1 MKNLAALLTLVAS
14 FIISN
19 AYGCDEKCQKEKA
32 EQANNVKFPGYVTW
46 GYCDDIRMEFMTTT
60 LGSVGNYVENN
71 FDMRYKGGLRN
82 TRNFLAERKEWLQ
95 ECDQYLQMTGK
106 GHIFETEKTTKQI
119 YAAIDKLTKEF
130 DDLLAGITYSAE
142 SGQDSGTILLEK
154 YRTLFKTVDNHKT
167 LMHLKG
173 KYVVR

>member
-1 MKNLAALLTLVAS
+1 MKNLAALFTVVAS
-14 FIISN
+14 LFLSN

-32 EQANNVKFPGYVTW
+32 EQEHNIKFPGYVNVA
-46 GYCDDIRMEFMTTT
+46 YCDDIRMEFMTTT

-95 ECDQYLQMTGK
+95 ECDQYLQLTGK

-119 YAAIDKLTKEF
+119 YASIDTLVKEF
-130 DDLLAGITYSAE
+130 DDLLGGVTYSSTAGE
-142 SGQDSGTILLEK
+142 DSGTILQEK
-154 YRTLFKTVDNHKT
+154 YTKLFKTVDNHKT

>member
-1 MKNLAALLTLVAS
+1 MKNLAALFTVVAS
-14 FIISN
+14 LFLSN
-19 AYGCDEKCQKEKA
+19 AYGCDEKCQKEQA
-32 EQANNVKFPGYVTW
+32 EQKNNIDFPGYVTW
-46 GYCDDIRMEFMTTT
+46 SYCDDIRMEFMTTT
-60 LGSVGNYVENN
+60 LGSVGNYVEKN

-82 TRNFLAERKEWLQ
+82 TRNYLAERKEWLQ

-106 GHIFETEKTTKQI
+106 GHIFESEKTTKQI
-119 YAAIDKLTKEF
+119 YTAIDTLTKEF

-142 SGQDSGTILLEK
+142 NGEDSGTILQEK
-154 YRTLFKTVDNHKT
+154 YQTLFKTVDNHKT